1 MNTTS
6 YKAMKL
12 ASEKSPAEH
21 ERNFTSPSGVTPD
34 AKVARVSALLHGISL
49 ILRHH
54 SAPYEVIKSL
64 RTQLKTFLTV
74 DEEERFLKRAKYVIL
89 LPMSRYLKNEEP
101 PPADVPFD
109 FCGRFRRW
117 ARQRLN
123 CYSKKNTHLWYSF
136 LQSKRAGL
144 PVTPDIV
151 LSNFQKHRRQM
162 EQPDPLREGCEES
175 EELLNEVLENL
186 APILGRLRKILNSE
200 LLGFFRNPQREI
212 HKGSESASF
221 ESSRKT
227 GGQAG
232 QLRLLMG
239 VDGLRERESLFRAV
253 ETPGLSKVSRGVMSN
268 TVLTSSARYGEL
280 QDLEEILEAEI
291 QDFVDGPIR
300 LDAKV
305 EAVLEPFKVRTISKG
320 ESLPYYLAKRMQLSL
335 HGAMRKMDCFRLI
348 GAPLN
353 PADLLGI
360 RKHTDVFMDSES
372 AEWLSIDYSAATDG
386 LSAALSSAIMKEL
399 LGNLY
404 FENPGLYNMMLSVL
418 APHFISYPEVAGV
431 QLDPVEQ
438 RNGQLMG
445 SVLSFPILCLANLG
459 LYLTVRKRV
468 HEWAPLK
475 NLLGSVLVNGDD
487 MLYIGTREEWDLHS
501 LLGKKIGL
509 EMSPGKAYYHSA
521 YANVNSTSVNM
532 DLKSSSSDPV
542 EVKFLN
548 VGLMEGRH
556 KVLGKVG
563 SDDEVQEHPITS
575 VIDEVVRGSLP
586 GRQADIFFQ
595 YVAMH
600 RDAIKKESAGR
611 NLFIPKV
618 LGGMGVSLIP
628 DVETWVSDEQVFEAE
643 RLSSLNGLHKI
654 VRPLPQGFLIESPAL
669 VYYDPILLAKEK
681 SEERDSFGRK
691 LKQHKREKYLWPY
704 WATFKPITPSPEMT
718 AEFWEGME
726 G

>member
-12 ASEKSPAEH
+12 ASEKSSAEH
-21 ERNFTSPSGVTPD
+21 ERNFTSPSGVTLD
-34 AKVARVSALLHGISL
+34 AKVARVNALLHGISL

-54 SAPYEVIKSL
+54 SAPHVVVKSL
-64 RTQLKTFLTV
+64 RTQLTDYLVV

-101 PPADVPFD
+101 PKADEPFT
-109 FCGRFRRW
+109 FSGRFNRW

-144 PVTPDIV
+144 PVTPEIV

-162 EQPDPLREGCEES
+162 EQPDPLREGCELD

-186 APILGRLRKILNSE
+186 APILHKLRKVLNSE
-200 LLGFFRNPQREI
+200 LRDFFRNPQREI

-232 QLRLLMG
+232 QLRALMDVSG
-239 VDGLRERESLFRAV
+239 IREKEALFGTV
-253 ETPGLSKVSRGVMSN
+253 ETPGLSKGPRGVTSN
-268 TVLTSSARYGEL
+268 TVSMSLARFGEL
-280 QDLEEILEAEI
+280 QDLEEILEDEV
-291 QDFVDGPIR
+291 QRFVDGPIR

-335 HGAMRKMDCFRLI
+335 HGAMRKMNCFRLI

-353 PADLLGI
+353 PADLLEI
-360 RKHTDVFMDSES
+360 RNQTNVFMDASE
-372 AEWLSIDYSAATDG
+372 ANWLSIDYSAATDG
-386 LSAALSSAIMKEL
+386 LSASLSSAIMKEL

-418 APHFISYPEVAGV
+418 APHFIRYPKVAGV
-431 QLDPVEQ
+431 QLEPVEQ

-459 LYLTVRKRV
+459 LYLTVRKRT
-468 HEWAPLK
+468 HEWAPLR

-487 MLYIGTREEWDLHS
+487 MLYIGTRDEWDLHTE
-501 LLGKKIGL
+501 LGKRIGL
-509 EMSPGKAYYHSA
+509 EMSAGKAYYHSA

-532 DLKSSSSDPV
+532 NLKQPNSDPV

-548 VGLMEGRH
+548 VGLMQGQH

-563 SDDEVQEHPITS
+563 SDDEVKEHPTIS

-586 GRQADIFFQ
+586 GRQKDIFFQ
-595 YVAMH
+595 YCAMH
-600 RDAIKKESAGR
+600 SSEIKKEAGGR

-618 LGGMGVSLIP
+618 LGGMGVSLVP
-628 DVETWVSDEQVFEAE
+628 GVETWISDEQVFEAR
-643 RLSSLNGLHKI
+643 RLSSLNGLHKV
-654 VRPLPQGFLIESPAL
+654 VRPLPLGFLIEAPNI
-669 VYYDPILLAKEK
+669 VKYDPILLAPEK
-681 SEERDSFGRK
+681 SEGRESFGRK
-691 LKQHKREKYLWPY
+691 ELRHKREKYLWPY
-704 WATFKPITPSPEMT
+704 WATFKPLYPTPEMT
-718 AEFWEGME
+718 AEFWESME